1 MATTDDQTADGQ
13 LPPIPALRDWIR
25 RWGRLHLRDENVTS
39 LGIGHKEVGGE
50 RTGTVCIQF
59 TVAGLQHEIGA
70 AQNGSDEIDGDT
82 VEVLQAF
89 LNLY

>member
-1 MATTDDQTADGQ
+1 M
-13 LPPIPALRDWIR
+13 I
-25 RWGRLHLRDENVTS
+25 
-39 LGIGHKEVGGE
+39 GE
-50 RTGTVCIQF
+50 R

-70 AQNGSDEIDGDT
+70 ARSGSDEIDEQT